1 MSVKSLALD
10 LCCDADGCVLSSL
23 SAAMASTGSVYV
35 AGALVSDWPRIV
47 EYVGSRVSPVD
58 ISYTFGARSACE
70 VLALS
75 TLLQVER
82 L

>member
-10 LCCDADGCVLSSL
+10 LCCDADGCVLSL

-75 TLLQVER
+75 TLLHVER